1 MGSLL
6 KTKTLTRLLLG
17 IMFSRDRWQ
26 EIFETIRK
34 NRLRTFLSG
43 FTVALG
49 IFIFIVLFGFGN
61 GLKNSFKQFFL
72 DDATNTL
79 WVYPSKTSKPYRGF
93 KANRRIELENSDL
106 EDIKDNFKFF
116 LEGITPRISRSARVR
131 HKGESDNYS
140 TRAVAPDHQY
150 MEKTLI
156 MKGRFINQDDLDK
169 KTKNIV
175 IGRLVAKDLFKKEDP
190 IGKYLEIGS
199 SAFKV
204 VGVFQDQS
212 GDREERLIYMPYTTQ
227 QLIEKNNDKINSIIV
242 SFRPE
247 LGYTSGLVFEK
258 QLRLFLKKKKSID
271 PRDNNGIR
279 IRNVADQIRQNQ
291 QFASVLQMIVAFV
304 GIGTLIAG
312 IIGISNIMV
321 FVVKERTKELGVR
334 KALGATPKS
343 VIGMVLQ
350 ESIFITAL
358 SGITGMIGGIA
369 LLSNMGDR
377 LEEFFIIDPYIDNF
391 TAVVATVLL
400 ILFGAIA
407 GYIPAKRA
415 ASIKPIVALRDE

>member
-1 MGSLL
+1 
-6 KTKTLTRLLLG
+6 
-17 IMFSRDRWQ
+17 MFNRDRWQ
-26 EIFETIRK
+26 EIYETIRK

-61 GLKNSFKQFFL
+61 GLKNTFKQFFL

-79 WVYPSKTSKPYRGF
+79 WVYPGKTSKPYRGF
-93 KANRRIELENSDL
+93 KANRRIEFENSDL

-116 LEGITPRISRSARVR
+116 LEGITPRINRSARVR
-131 HKGESDNYS
+131 FRGESDNYS

-150 MEKTLI
+150 IEKTLI
-156 MKGRFINQDDLDK
+156 MQGRFINQDDIEK

-175 IGRLVAKDLFKKEDP
+175 IGRLVAKDLFKNEDP

-212 GDREERLIYMPYTTQ
+212 GDREERLIYIPYTTQ

-247 LGYTSGLVFEK
+247 LGYTSALAFER

-291 QFASVLQMIVAFV
+291 RFAGVLQLIVAFV

-334 KALGATPKS
+334 KALGATPNS

-350 ESIFITAL
+350 ESIFITTL
-358 SGITGMIGGIA
+358 SGITGMIAGIV
-369 LLSNMGDR
+369 LLSNMEDR

-391 TAVVATVLL
+391 TALIATILL
-400 ILFGAIA
+400 ILFGAVA